1 MAPLA
6 VDPAVLDGAGAA
18 VVAAGE
24 GLEPVIASLSAVLA
38 GCAGMAGDDPVFG
51 YMDLNN
57 ALRDSSLDASQ
68 YACVVALNTALEK
81 PPSIKGPLYV
91 APISRRRSLSAI
103 SRGDLSK
110 RRRS

>member
-68 YACVVALNTALEK
+68 YARVVALNTALEK
-81 PPSIKGPLYV
+81 PSIKGPLYV